1 MNTIKVRIGL
11 DKAVLSNF
19 RILNIDYDKLRQHT
33 NVEIDVAGSFV
44 YQADGVSFRWLK
56 IKDNNK
62 FGTLT
67 AGVKKKKQGMYAFE
81 RMEIFVGDGEAGNLQ
96 NKTVDEYKSLVIE
109 AFEYLSS
116 EYGIVANYDDV
127 HFSLMEINCTFPL
140 ESEFYQYHRALRLLM
155 YNLPSNF
162 KKLNQVQAVNKEEHR
177 LEAETYYRG
186 NNTTE
191 VKIYD
196 KRKQLAETIYYFHSE
211 NLMRIEVTLKKPQR
225 IKEAFKTN
233 SLNDFTDAMINDF
246 YIKQFERLFVNKYK
260 KWQKENAKR
269 LKRMIVASKVDSPV
283 RWKSKLLRECSS
295 REQADQIPLLLD
307 IEDLL
312 DQIKELDTA
321 GHFSRTEEGIRRQCI
336 KEDVFLQKDSAK
348 IEEIIQKVYAAYDYH
363 KKVQAEDEN
372 MAS

>member
-1 MNTIKVRIGL
+1 MNVINRIGL

-19 RILNIDYDKLRQHT
+19 RIVSIDYDKLRQHQ
-33 NVEIDVAGSFV
+33 NAEIDVSNSFA
-44 YQADGVSFRWLK
+44 YQAEGVNFRWLK

-67 AGVKKKKQGMYAFE
+67 AGVKKTKRGIYDYA
-81 RMEIFVGDGEAGNLQ
+81 RIEIFVGDGETGNLQ
-96 NKTVDEYKSLVIE
+96 NKTVGEYKSLVTE
-109 AFEYLSS
+109 AFEHLYS
-116 EYGIVANYDDV
+116 EYGIGINYDDV
-127 HFSLMEINCTFPL
+127 SFSLMEINCTFPL
-140 ESEFYQYHRALRLLM
+140 ESEFHQYHRVLRLMM
-155 YNLPSNF
+155 YNLPNSF
-162 KKLNQVQAVNKEEHR
+162 KKLNQVQAVNKGEHR

-196 KRKQLAETIYYFHSE
+196 KKRQLAETIYYFHGE
-211 NLMRIEVTLKKPQR
+211 NLMRIEITLKKPQR

-233 SLNDFTDAMINDF
+233 LLNDFTDAMINDF
-246 YIKQFERLFVNKYK
+246 FIKQFERLFVKRYE
-260 KWQKENAKR
+260 KWQEENAKR

-283 RWKSKLLRECSS
+283 RWKSNLLRECSN

-321 GHFSRTEEGIRRQCI
+321 GHYSRTETSIMRQCI
-336 KEDVFLQKDSAK
+336 KGDVFFQKDSSK
-348 IEEIIQKVYAAYDYH
+348 IDEIIDKVYVAYAYH